1 MWLEHNG
8 RNLPSV
14 CYVTST
20 RRRVLFRSWPKLTNN
35 FCHAVLEHLFQQT
48 SFAEVLLISGAMP
61 MAKAEARRQA
71 ILEMVRNSKLVSV
84 SEISQRFGVSEV
96 SIRRDLV
103 KLGEY
108 GLLQRVHGGAVS
120 VTPDSLDH
128 YYNKKSELR
137 SEEKKRIG
145 RVAAS
150 LVRPGES
157 IMLDSGTTVLQVA
170 RHILQGLA
178 ETHKLTVITQSF
190 PVFRELASAR
200 NIDLT
205 ILGGLYLPDYQTLV
219 GPQTV
224 ANLRDLHV
232 DKLFMGADGM
242 SLHHGVTTATVL
254 EAEVDRAAVRAA
266 AEVIIV
272 ADSSKING
280 VGFTTIIPLTEIDKL
295 ITDTEAPDDF
305 IETLRQQGV
314 EVILA

>member
-1 MWLEHNG
+1 
-8 RNLPSV
+8 
-14 CYVTST
+14 
-20 RRRVLFRSWPKLTNN
+20 
-35 FCHAVLEHLFQQT
+35 
-48 SFAEVLLISGAMP
+48 